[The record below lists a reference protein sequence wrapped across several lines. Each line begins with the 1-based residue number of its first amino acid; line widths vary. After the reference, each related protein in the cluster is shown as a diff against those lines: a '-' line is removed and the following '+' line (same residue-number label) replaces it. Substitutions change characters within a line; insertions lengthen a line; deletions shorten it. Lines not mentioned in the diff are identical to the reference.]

1 MDPYLLAAVVAVAA
15 VLLLQILRAALEL
28 RRGGAGGLG
37 GAGSQVASVG
47 DITAHSLAFHNGV
60 DWTRPTLVSVRGKVY
75 DVTGW
80 PEYGPGKPLQALAGR
95 EIARALAKGAADR
108 AATALAAAKAAA
120 EQAAAAASANNNK
133 APAARPQSALPLP
146 VDAADLVADLAG
158 LKDEQL
164 SRLETAEAEIARRCG
179 GKSSGR
185 VVASR
190 AFTTEEVARHDGSDP
205 ALPLLLSIGGTVY
218 DITPGRNFYGPQ
230 GVYPFA
236 GREVARAFALLSTEL
251 SDCRDDLE
259 GLSYLEL
266 ENLREWTAKFDYK
279 YRVLG
284 YVGGTRGDPAVAAE
298 KKRAAAAAAAAGGGK
313 AAAAALAGKGVVAK
327 A

>member
-1 MDPYLLAAVVAVAA
+1 MDPYLWVAVLAVAA
-15 VLLLQILRAALEL
+15 VLLLQILRAALEI
-28 RRGGAGGLG
+28 RRGGRGPRGVGQSAR
-37 GAGSQVASVG
+37 VG

-60 DWTRPTLVSVRGKVY
+60 DWTRPTLIAVRGKVY

-95 EIARALAKGAADR
+95 EVARALAKGAADR
-108 AATALAAAKAAA
+108 AAAALAAAAAAA
-120 EQAAAAASANNNK
+120 EQHAAAAAGK
-133 APAARPQSALPLP
+133 GPAPRPQSALP
-146 VDAADLVADLAG
+146 VDAADLTADLAG
-158 LKDEQL
+158 LKEEML
-164 SRLETAEAEIARRCG
+164 ARLETAEAEISRRCG
-179 GKSSGR
+179 GAPCGR
-185 VVASR
+185 VVPARCFS
-190 AFTTEEVARHDGSDP
+190 AEEVARHGGADP
-205 ALPLLLSIGGTVY
+205 SLPLMLSIGGTVY
-218 DITPGRNFYGPQ
+218 DITPGRNFYGPD

-284 YVGGTRGDPAVAAE
+284 FVEGTRGDPVVAAAA
-298 KKRAAAAAAAAGGGK
+298 KKAAAAAAAGGV
-313 AAAAALAGKGVVAK
+313 KGVVAK

>member
-1 MDPYLLAAVVAVAA
+1 MDPYLWAAVLAVAA
-15 VLLLQILRAALEL
+15 ILLLQIVRAALEL
-28 RRGGAGGLG
+28 RRGGRGGSG
-37 GAGSQVASVG
+37 GYNDPAQIG

-75 DVTGW
+75 DVTGS

-108 AATALAAAKAAA
+108 AAAALQQRADAAAKAEAA
-120 EQAAAAASANNNK
+120 GDKSSPPSQH
-133 APAARPQSALPLP
+133 RPSSALPI
-146 VDAADLVADLAG
+146 DQADLTADLNG
-158 LKDEQL
+158 LTEEQMA
-164 SRLETAEAEIARRCG
+164 RLEFAEGELARRAG
-179 GKSSGR
+179 GKPSGR
-185 VVASR
+185 VVPLK
-190 AFTTEEVARHDGSDP
+190 AFTAQDVARHDGSDLS
-205 ALPLLLSIGGTVY
+205 LPLMLSIGGTVY

-251 SDCRDDLE
+251 RDCRDDLD
-259 GLSYLEL
+259 GLSYLEM

-284 YVGGTRGDPAVAAE
+284 YVVGTRGDPAE
-298 KKRAAAAAAAAGGGK
+298 KEKAKKDKAAAAAAGVSGGK
-313 AAAAALAGKGVVAK
+313 AGKAGAAAGAPVVAK

>member
-1 MDPYLLAAVVAVAA
+1 MEPYLWAAVLAVAA
-15 VLLLQILRAALEL
+15 VLLIQILRAALEL
-28 RRGGAGGLG
+28 RRGG
-37 GAGSQVASVG
+37 GARGSANSCAQVG

-75 DVTGW
+75 DVTGA

-108 AATALAAAKAAA
+108 AAVALQQRAAFA
-120 EQAAAAASANNNK
+120 EQQQQDGGAKPQQQQRPPSA
-133 APAARPQSALPLP
+133 LP
-146 VDAADLVADLAG
+146 VDAADLTADLTG
-158 LKDEQL
+158 LTEEQL
-164 SRLETAEAEIARRCG
+164 ARLEAAEGELARRAG
-179 GKSSGR
+179 GKASGR
-185 VVASR
+185 VVAPR
-190 AFTTEEVARHDGSDP
+190 AFTAEEVARHDGTDP
-205 ALPLLLSIGGTVY
+205 ALPLMLSIGGTVY

-259 GLSYLEL
+259 GLSYLEV

-279 YRVLG
+279 YRVVG
-284 YVGGTRGDPAVAAE
+284 YVSGTRGDPAVKAVAKE
-298 KKRAAAAAAAAGGGK
+298 KAAAAAAGGK
-313 AAAAALAGKGVVAK
+313 PQVSAK

>member
-1 MDPYLLAAVVAVAA
+1 MDPYLWTAVLAVAA

-28 RRGGAGGLG
+28 RRGGG
-37 GAGSQVASVG
+37 GASSSSNSPARIG

-60 DWTRPTLVSVRGKVY
+60 DWTRPSLVAVRGKVY
-75 DVTGW
+75 DVTGL
-80 PEYGPGKPLQALAGR
+80 PEFGPGKPLQALTGR
-95 EIARALAKGAADR
+95 ESARALAKGAADR
-108 AATALAAAKAAA
+108 AATALAALKTAADAAA
-120 EQAAAAASANNNK
+120 KEGK
-133 APAARPQSALPLP
+133 PTPRPQSALPI
-146 VDAADLVADLAG
+146 DAADLTDDLTG
-158 LKDEQL
+158 LTEEQL
-164 SRLETAEAEIARRCG
+164 ARLETAEADLARRAG
-179 GKSSGR
+179 GRPAGQ
-185 VVASR
+185 VVPPR
-190 AFTTEEVARHDGSDP
+190 AFTEEEVARHDGSDP
-205 ALPLLLSIGGTVY
+205 SLPLMLSIGGTVY
-218 DITPGRNFYGPQ
+218 DITPGRNFYGPE

-284 YVGGTRGDPAVAAE
+284 YVKGTRGEAAALKREGVAAAGRV
-298 KKRAAAAAAAAGGGK
+298 KGAAVGGGGKGGAAAAAAG
-313 AAAAALAGKGVVAK
+313 APVVAK